1 MTLGVSVDL
10 PVGPHHDPYWD
21 PLVLLGD
28 LVQSQLLGKGFVS
41 RHHITA

>member
-1 MTLGVSVDL
+1 MGVDFL
-10 PVGPHHDPYWD
+10 VGPHHYPNWD

-28 LVQSQLLGKGFVS
+28 LVQPQFLGKGFVS